1 MICTVSLNPALDKY
15 LRIPGLRRGEHQEV
29 HEAVT
34 SAGGKAINV
43 AGVLRTLGEQ
53 VRLLG
58 FFGGYTG
65 QYLLGE
71 IAREGIEAEPV
82 LVAGTTRT
90 AFVVVEDGG
99 TETEIVEPGAPVT
112 AAELD
117 QLRQHL
123 RRIAREASAVV
134 LSGSVPPGC
143 PENVYRLLLED
154 CGAHCPVLLDTSRSW
169 LTDVAGQRHP
179 HPPTLIKPNRREA
192 EHLLGRPLPA
202 PADFVRAV
210 EQLQERGIPCPV
222 ISDSAGGLYA
232 GTAEGVLHGC
242 APKVEVVNSVGSGD
256 ATVAGF
262 AYGMARQWPMEQTV
276 RLATACGTANVLTK
290 ECAQVLRPDVDRL
303 LDQVQVET
311 VAEGISAERR

>member
-15 LRIPGLRRGEHQEV
+15 LRLPRLRRGEHQEV
-29 HEAVT
+29 QDAVT

-43 AGVLRTLGEQ
+43 AGVLRTLGET
-53 VRLLG
+53 VRLTG

-65 QYLLGE
+65 QYLLQE
-71 IAREGIEAEPV
+71 VAREGIEAEPV

-99 TETEIVEPGAPVT
+99 VETEIVEPGAPV
-112 AAELD
+112 ASEELNR
-117 QLRQHL
+117 LRQQL

-143 PENVYRLLLED
+143 PENVYQLLIED
-154 CGAHCPVLLDTSRSW
+154 CGGHCPVLLDTSRSW
-169 LTDVAGQRHP
+169 LTAVAGRRLQ

-192 EHLLGRPLPA
+192 EHLLGHALA
-202 PADFVRAV
+202 SAADFLQGV
-210 EQLQERGIPCPV
+210 EELQTRGIACPV
-222 ISDSAGGLYA
+222 ISDSGGGLYA
-232 GTAEGVLHGC
+232 GTPGGVLHGC
-242 APKVEVVNSVGSGD
+242 APKVKVVNSVGSGD

-262 AYGMARQWPMEQTV
+262 AYGLAREWPIEQTI

-303 LDQVQVET
+303 LDQVQVEP
-311 VAEGISAERR
+311 VAARVSAERR